1 MLFLVFSLVA
11 LAAGPLLAGVARRR
25 PWAVDLADGFVV
37 VAVGGLVVL
46 HVVPSS
52 IEMSGPW
59 ALVAALLGLIAP
71 LALERFD
78 PAHDHAHHDHH
89 HDHDHGEKRSIR
101 SSIVAALVL
110 CGVAIHAILDGA
122 AMLELGQTPAARALA
137 ISVVIHRI
145 PVGLAIWWLVR
156 PRRGL
161 AAALT
166 LIAVEGGG
174 GIVGFLVGGAL
185 LSGPLAPHLSLFQ
198 AALAGALLHVL
209 AHHAPSPATGPEGGA
224 PHEHVHAHD
233 SAHSIA
239 HAQPTRFAA
248 GIGALLAIA
257 FVAFVT
263 REHPIAHPAADEL
276 GARAAFFALARI
288 IALPLLIACAVAGI
302 GHVILPQKT
311 PKWLARSDGALG
323 AMRGLAVG
331 MLLPVC
337 SCGIVPLHRTLAD
350 KRLVPSAAA
359 GILVASPELGPAAL
373 LLSWALLGPTLF
385 VARICTAAVA
395 ALACAFVLTNVV
407 GSGPRRD
414 SAAPPSSHHPHDH
427 GHDHEKPRLGESLVH
442 AARFGFVEMLDH
454 TAPWLLAGLLAA
466 ALAEPTI
473 PHDAFV
479 GLSPFLLVPAAA
491 LAGVPFYVS
500 ASAAMPVLAVL
511 LHKGLSPGA
520 AVAFLLTAPAVTPAT
535 IAMLD
540 RRFGKAGA
548 RLFALAAVVVAIGC
562 GLALD
567 QWMIAAPTLGLHAP
581 APRASDVGLAVFCL
595 LVAASLLRQGPRAML
610 GKLLASG

>member
-1 MLFLVFSLVA
+1 M
-11 LAAGPLLAGVARRR
+11 
-25 PWAVDLADGFVV
+25 
-37 VAVGGLVVL
+37 
-46 HVVPSS
+46 
-52 IEMSGPW
+52 
-59 ALVAALLGLIAP
+59 LLGV
-71 LALERFD
+71 
-78 PAHDHAHHDHH
+78 
-89 HDHDHGEKRSIR
+89 G
-101 SSIVAALVL
+101 
-110 CGVAIHAILDGA
+110 IHAVLDGA
-122 AMLELGQTPAARALA
+122 AMLELGNSPAARALA
-137 ISVVIHRI
+137 LSVVIHRI

-166 LIAVEGGG
+166 LLAVEGGG

-185 LSGPLAPHLSLFQ
+185 STGPLAPHLSLFQ

-224 PHEHVHAHD
+224 PHAHVESDDSSFSVDTHEHPA
-233 SAHSIA
+233 
-239 HAQPTRFAA
+239 RFAA
-248 GIGALLAIA
+248 GIGALLAVA

-263 REHPIAHPAADEL
+263 REHPIAHPAIDEL
-276 GARAAFFALARI
+276 GASATFFALART
-288 IALPLLIACAVAGI
+288 IAFPLLVACAVSGV
-302 GHVILPQKT
+302 GHVILPRGT
-311 PKWLARSDGALG
+311 PKWLARSNGALG

-373 LLSWALLGPTLF
+373 LLSWVLLGPTLF

-395 ALACAFVLTNVV
+395 ALATAFVLTNIVSTRPKAEPLTPEQDV
-407 GSGPRRD
+407 H
-414 SAAPPSSHHPHDH
+414 AEPSL
-427 GHDHEKPRLGESLVH
+427 RESVIH

-479 GLSPFLLVPAAA
+479 GLSPVVIVPAAA
-491 LAGVPFYVS
+491 LLGVPFYVS
-500 ASAAMPVLAVL
+500 ASAALPLVAVL

-535 IAMLD
+535 VALLD
-540 RRFGKAGA
+540 RRFGTMAA
-548 RLFALAAVVVAIGC
+548 RLFAVAAVVVAIGC

-567 QWMIAAPTLGLHAP
+567 QWAMTGPTLTLPAI
-581 APRASDVGLAVFCL
+581 APRASDVALALCGL
-595 LVAASLLRQGPRAML
+595 LVATSLLRQGPRAML

>member
-1 MLFLVFSLVA
+1 MLFLVFSIVA
-11 LAAGPLLAGVARRR
+11 LAAGPLLADVARRR
-25 PWAVDLADGFVV
+25 PWAIDLVDGFVV

-46 HVVPSS
+46 HVIPSS
-52 IEMSGPW
+52 IERSGPW
-59 ALVAALLGLIAP
+59 ALVAALAGLITP

-78 PAHDHAHHDHH
+78 PAHDHHYDLGGEHDH
-89 HDHDHGEKRSIR
+89 EKKGSHRR
-101 SSIVAALVL
+101 TIVAILVL
-110 CGVAIHAILDGA
+110 LGVGIHAVLDGA
-122 AMLELGQTPAARALA
+122 AMLELGNSPAARALA
-137 ISVVIHRI
+137 LSVVIHRI

-166 LIAVEGGG
+166 LLAVEGGG

-185 LSGPLAPHLSLFQ
+185 STGPLAPHLSLFQ

-224 PHEHVHAHD
+224 LHAHVESDDSSFSVDAHEH
-233 SAHSIA
+233 
-239 HAQPTRFAA
+239 PTRFAA

-263 REHPIAHPAADEL
+263 REHPIAHPATDEL
-276 GARAAFFALARI
+276 GARATFFALAHT
-288 IALPLLIACAVAGI
+288 IAFPLLAACALSGI
-302 GHVILPQKT
+302 AHVILPRGT
-311 PKWLARSDGALG
+311 PKWLARSNGALG
-323 AMRGLAVG
+323 ALRGLAVG

-395 ALACAFVLTNVV
+395 ALATAFVLTNVV
-407 GSGPRRD
+407 
-414 SAAPPSSHHPHDH
+414 SARPKADPLAPEPHGGYGEH
-427 GHDHEKPRLGESLVH
+427 AHDEPHLGESLVH

-479 GLSPFLLVPAAA
+479 GLSPFVIVPAAA
-491 LAGVPFYVS
+491 LIGVPFYVS
-500 ASAAMPVLAVL
+500 ASAAMPLVAVL

-535 IAMLD
+535 VALLE
-540 RRFGKAGA
+540 RRFGTMAA
-548 RLFALAAVVVAIGC
+548 RLFAVAAVVVAIGC

-567 QWMIAAPTLGLHAP
+567 QWSMTGPTLALHAV
-581 APRASDVGLAVFCL
+581 APRASDLALAFFFL
-595 LVAASLLRQGPRAML
+595 LVATSLLRQGPRAML